1 MPGPCLY
8 IPSFNS
14 NLRRANDTSGVTR
27 RAPALDMEGIRRPRR
42 RGKNPLR
49 AGTILVLVLIKRG
62 RSYIA
67 PARSSEIKLALIAIG
82 VVLTAAVSASEFMVL
97 SRCVFQHGT
106 AAANRSECYTLAP
119 RALSTPVVV
128 VVVPVFVVA
137 RWKSEDAAE

>member
-14 NLRRANDTSGVTR
+14 NLRRANDTSRVTR
-27 RAPALDMEGIRRPRR
+27 RAPTLDVEGIRRPRR

-67 PARSSEIKLALIAIG
+67 PARSGEIKLALVAIG
-82 VVLTAAVSASEFMVL
+82 VVVTAAVPAPEFMLPARSVF
-97 SRCVFQHGT
+97 RCGA

-119 RALSTPVVV
+119 RALPAPVVV
-128 VVVPVFVVA
+128 VVVPVLVVA